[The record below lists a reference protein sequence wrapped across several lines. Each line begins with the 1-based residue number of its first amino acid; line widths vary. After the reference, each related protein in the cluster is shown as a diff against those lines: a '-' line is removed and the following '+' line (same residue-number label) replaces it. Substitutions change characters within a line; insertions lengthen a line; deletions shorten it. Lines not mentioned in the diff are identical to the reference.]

1 MNTKMALRIFFNPNM
16 THCNISD
23 SRWCFS
29 KIVKTQKL
37 SHLWS
42 NLIQNVVSLLRFF
55 SIADT
60 FFSIFYSIFDT
71 FYVLIWKS
79 DASWNC
85 LFKNNLSK
93 VIQKRSNRSFL
104 LTNVIQNVIFR
115 KQTFF
120 QIPTQNF
127 DA

>member
-16 THCNISD
+16 THCNIFD